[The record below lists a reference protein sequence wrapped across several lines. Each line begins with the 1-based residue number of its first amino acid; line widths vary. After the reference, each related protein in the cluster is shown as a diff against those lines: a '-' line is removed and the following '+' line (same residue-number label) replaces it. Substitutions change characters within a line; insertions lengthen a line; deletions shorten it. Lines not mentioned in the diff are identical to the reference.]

1 GAYRRGDV
9 FRKPV
14 MPERTERPKPRSCHS
29 APWSS
34 PRAHR
39 FCHWRS
45 SASTASGRLCC
56 LPSLALQQA
65 NGATQEKAQVFLE
78 YPLLSVRTKQRLYYV
93 HLRPDKSLSSVP
105 DVPRD
110 CSFHGTVLEPAVQRV
125 GGRRARR
132 GRAVVTA
139 CPGGDGTV
147 HALLITGDGEVLSV
161 APSEDK
167 DGGQADH
174 DLWRSNMSSPRM
186 QAWPGGPGRRR
197 RRAVPEGR
205 TIELA
210 VFVDNALQQSV
221 PSKAALQTRLLAVLG
236 QVQLVLSYRSLER
249 PIKLDVVRVQLLD
262 TKSAPS
268 TANRDIDRYLDNF
281 CTWQCTKRQQTPR
294 GLGWDHALLLSGLDL
309 VKGRNSR
316 VLGLAWV
323 NGMCRCRY
331 SCTLSEARSLEAA
344 LVVAHEL
351 GHSLGMHH
359 DGPPDNNCDPD
370 KFLMSA
376 KTGAGK
382 TKWSRCSGLY
392 LDDFLEKPTAACLES
407 QTAPGEPVV
416 DFSGELPGQLYDA
429 DAQCRL
435 ALGPSHKAYTSQ
447 KTPFNDVCR
456 ELWCLEGTWASAAH
470 PALDG
475 TDCATG
481 KYCREGS
488 CVSRPSDSTSKGDRA
503 RDSAAGASTTKGA
516 APTRPGAGGTTTTRR
531 IRGVDIQGILDRLF
545 GFFG

>member
-1 GAYRRGDV
+1 MVVAENASV
-9 FRKPV
+9 LFLAFV
-14 MPERTERPKPRSCHS
+14 CSCY
-29 APWSS
+29 
-34 PRAHR
+34 
-39 FCHWRS
+39 CVG
-45 SASTASGRLCC
+45 TA
-56 LPSLALQQA
+56 AAAVAA
-65 NGATQEKAQVFLE
+65 NGAPQENDASQEKVRVFLE
-78 YPLLSVRTKQRLYYV
+78 YPLLSVRTKERLYYV
-93 HLRPDKSLSSVP
+93 HLRPDKSLSNVP

-110 CSFHGTVLEPAVQRV
+110 CSFRGPVLEPAVQSV

-139 CPGGDGTV
+139 CPGGDGSI
-147 HALLITGDGEVLSV
+147 HALLVTGDGQVLSV
-161 APSEDK
+161 APSGSP
-167 DGGQADH
+167 DGGQPEH
-174 DLWRSNMSSPRM
+174 TLWRSNVSSPRM
-186 QAWPGGPGRRR
+186 QVWPGGPGRRR
-197 RRAVPEGR
+197 KRAVPEER

-210 VFVDNALQQSV
+210 VFVDKALQQSV

-236 QVQLVLSYRSLER
+236 QVQLVLAYRSLER
-249 PIKLDVVRVQLLD
+249 PMKLDVVRVQLLD

-281 CTWQCTKRQQTPR
+281 CTWQCTMRQRLAR
-294 GLGWDHALLLSGLDL
+294 GSGWDHALLLSGLDL

-331 SCTLSEARSLEAA
+331 SCTLSEARSMEAA

-351 GHSLGMHH
+351 GHALGMHH
-359 DGPPDNNCDPD
+359 DGPPDNDCDPD

-382 TKWSRCSGLY
+382 TKWSRCSGRY
-392 LDDFLEKPTAACLES
+392 LDDFLEKPTAACLQS
-407 QTAPGEPVV
+407 QTVSGGSVV

-435 ALGPSHKAYTSQ
+435 ALGTSHKAYTSQ

-475 TDCATG
+475 TTCATG

-488 CVSRPSDSTSKGDRA
+488 CVSRPSEDPSNGNRA
-503 RDSAAGASTTKGA
+503 RDAAGTSTTKGA
-516 APTRPGAGGTTTTRR
+516 APTRPNGNLRTTTTRR
-531 IRGVDIQGILDRLF
+531 IDRDTNVWGGFWALIDRLL
-545 GFFG
+545 G